1 MKSNEVRKTPCCSRD
16 ILVRRQENRFMPGR
30 NEFSD
35 KTFNSN
41 FRHVPYYRNGGGKHI
56 YKFLLNL
63 SNALG
68 LTFQRFL

>member
-1 MKSNEVRKTPCCSRD
+1 
-16 ILVRRQENRFMPGR
+16 MPGR

-68 LTFQRFL
+68 LTFQRFLSIFIEKKRFHYKLTIDNT